1 MASVP
6 PNPPPPGPGRPVS
19 ARPPLVMTAAV
30 LLFIVGAINVIEGFI
45 LFGGGG
51 TIILAAIIS
60 LAVGALAIYAGVQ
73 IMNLRAQGRVL
84 GLIVAAVGAVFA
96 LITIIAGFYGAI
108 IGLIIYGI
116 IIYALVQTASSFTA

>member
-1 MASVP
+1 
-6 PNPPPPGPGRPVS
+6 
-19 ARPPLVMTAAV
+19 MTAAV